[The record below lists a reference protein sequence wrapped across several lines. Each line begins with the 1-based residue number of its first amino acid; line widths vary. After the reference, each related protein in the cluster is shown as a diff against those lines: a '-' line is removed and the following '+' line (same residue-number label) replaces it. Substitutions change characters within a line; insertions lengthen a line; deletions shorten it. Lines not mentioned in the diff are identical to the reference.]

1 MTIEELYDAYYD
13 ELLYWC
19 ESMCGDESAAE
30 DMVQEGFAR
39 AIMNSD
45 KFLYMH
51 DMQQRAWLYRT
62 IKNMYLDRIR
72 HSAFETVGEDIPET
86 ADSADEY
93 DMSEMAQLL
102 GALPGIE
109 GALFNMRYLQGYT
122 SDELGGIFNMPAGTV
137 RSKLSSARKR
147 LREMFKE

>member
-19 ESMCGDESAAE
+19 EGMCGDESTAE

-45 KFLYMH
+45 RFLYMH
-51 DMQQRAWLYRT
+51 DIQQRAWLYRT

-72 HSAFETVGEDIPET
+72 HSAFEIVDDDISET
-86 ADSADEY
+86 ANIDDDY
-93 DMSEMAQLL
+93 DMSEISQLL
-102 GALPGIE
+102 GTLPGID
-109 GALFNMRYLQGYT
+109 GVLFNMRYLQGYT
-122 SDELGGIFNMPAGTV
+122 STELGRIFNLPAGTV
-137 RSKLSSARKR
+137 RSKLSSARRR
-147 LREMFKE
+147 LKKMLKE